1 MAIVRDILQEKR
13 ISKARTQLLFDEPFV
28 GNIAMNM
35 KLILDDEV
43 PTACTNGKEIRF
55 NPKWIAT
62 LTDMELKFLLAH
74 ECFHPMFEH
83 CWRRNERDPMKW
95 NKACDYIINK
105 ILIDEGIGTM
115 PKIGLYDEKLYK
127 QGGGI
132 SEGVY
137 NLLPDEP
144 EGEEGGFGGEGQP
157 LDDIR
162 DDTKSESEKKQLEAE
177 WKVKIA
183 QSAQASKIMGKLSA
197 GMERLVGELLETKVD
212 WREVLQRFV
221 EKCRSDTRSFERL
234 NRRFISQGLVL
245 PSVSGEA
252 LGDIA
257 IAVDCS
263 GSVDNTQ
270 LNQFASEVIT
280 IWQDLRPKKIHVIY
294 FDSEVSHADEYDRDN
309 EPSIT
314 MHGGGGTAFSPV
326 FKYMQENDI
335 NPVACVF
342 LTDLYCDN
350 FGDIPDYPVLWV
362 STDERRDSVPFGEV
376 VYMNDVELSQ
386 ASYIG
391 GK

>member
-1 MAIVRDILQEKR
+1 MIVRDIIQEKR
-13 ISKARTQLLFDEPFV
+13 ISKARTQLLFDEPFI

-35 KLILDDEV
+35 DILLDDEV
-43 PTACTNGKEIRF
+43 PTACTNGDEIRF

-62 LTDMELKFLLAH
+62 LSDLELKFLVAH
-74 ECFHPMFEH
+74 EVFHPMFEH
-83 CWRRNERDPMKW
+83 CWRKKDKEPQKW
-95 NKACDYIINK
+95 NIACDYVINWLLVK
-105 ILIDEGIGTM
+105 EKVGIM
-115 PKIGLYDEKLYK
+115 PKIGLYSDEIYK
-127 QGGGI
+127 EGQGI
-132 SEGVY
+132 SELIY
-137 NLLPDEP
+137 NNLPDVDETDP
-144 EGEEGGFGGEGQP
+144 QFGGEGQP
-157 LDDIR
+157 LDDIQ
-162 DDTKSESEKKQLEAE
+162 DNTKSEAEREQKKTQ
-177 WKVKIA
+177 WKIRIA

-197 GMERLVGELLETKVD
+197 TMERLVGELLETKVD

-221 EKCRSDTRSFERL
+221 EKCRADTRSFERL

-245 PSVSGEA
+245 PSVSGES
-252 LGDIA
+252 LGEIA

-263 GSVDNTQ
+263 GSINQSQ

-294 FDSEVSHADEYDRDN
+294 FDSQVSHVDEYDRDN
-309 EPSIT
+309 EPSLT

-326 FKYMQENDI
+326 FKYMQEKDI
-335 NPVACVF
+335 DPVACVF
-342 LTDLYCDN
+342 LTDLYCDD
-350 FGDIPDYPVLWV
+350 FGNIPDYPVLWV